1 MFRKS
6 TLITLA
12 IVLLTPGW
20 IPAQHRPLLPRP
32 QEIHYGTGQLAVEGL
47 AICFASAPVPEDLF
61 AGSEL
66 SNLLSARGGVSIP
79 IREGN
84 SCPHGIFLERTG
96 GVDPLPVPGE
106 HPGSDSRE
114 AYALKITSQGATVS
128 ARSSAGLY
136 YAIQT
141 LGQLVEGSGAG
152 AVLPVV
158 EITDWP
164 ALAYRGVM
172 VDMSHGAL
180 PTEKEVERQLEF
192 LARWKANQYY
202 FYSEDSIELKGYPLL
217 NPEGRFSQDEVRS
230 IIAYGRARH
239 IDVIPCLELY
249 GHQHDL
255 FRVEKYATLAD
266 VPHGTEFEPRNPQVN
281 SLLSDWVTQ
290 LAQLFPSPFVHIG
303 FDEAFQ
309 IEQAARQGGMAAE
322 PAQLFIRQLNI
333 VDQLFK
339 KYGKTV
345 MAWGDIMVKY
355 PEIVSQLPSGLI
367 AVAWEYDPGPESHY
381 WHWLGPLAAQHV
393 PHMIASGVTCWNQV
407 MPDYARSFENID
419 TFLASGRKSGA
430 MGLMNTLW
438 TDDAQNLLRTA
449 WPGVAY
455 GAAAA
460 WQSSPVNR
468 QDFFADYSELTYP
481 SAVAPVVTQALK
493 DLEASELALQ
503 KAIGD
508 ETMLALWRDPFA
520 PAMLKQSTDHLN
532 DLRQTRLLAEDA
544 ATRLEQALAEGG
556 DPVTLQCLLVGSR
569 LLDYA
574 GERFQTAPELEKMWR
589 SLGPSRPKDDAWWN
603 NWESQVTYQ
612 DHSLIIDLMDA
623 ITELRP
629 QYRSAWLEE
638 YTAYRLDSAL
648 IRWEAEAEYWRALQ
662 DRFRAFSDNSQ
673 EGQSLPP
680 LEKVVE
686 GLGVR

>member
-1 MFRKS
+1 MA
-6 TLITLA
+6 LLLA
-12 IVLLTPGW
+12 VPASVA
-20 IPAQHRPLLPRP
+20 AQHRPLLPRP
-32 QEIHYGTGQLAVEGL
+32 QEVHYGTGQLALEGL
-47 AICFASAPVPEDLF
+47 AICFASTPVPEDLF

-66 SNLLSARGGVSIP
+66 SNQLSERGEGSIP

-96 GVDPLPVPGE
+96 DIDPLPVPGE
-106 HPGSDSRE
+106 HPGPDSHE
-114 AYALKITSQGATVS
+114 AYSLKITSEGATVS

-158 EITDWP
+158 EIKDWP

-192 LARWKANQYY
+192 MARWKANQYY

-217 NPEGRFSQDEVRS
+217 NPGGRFSQEEVRR
-230 IIAYGRARH
+230 IVAFGRARH
-239 IDVIPCLELY
+239 VDVIPCLELY

-255 FRVEKYATLAD
+255 FRVEEYAELAD
-266 VPHGTEFEPRNPQVN
+266 LAHGVEFDPRNPQVN
-281 SLLSDWVTQ
+281 SLLTDWVTQ

-309 IEQAARQGGMAAE
+309 IEQAARQGGMAAQ
-322 PAQLFIRQLNI
+322 PAQLFVRQLNT
-333 VDQLFK
+333 VDELFK
-339 KYGKTV
+339 KFGKTV

-381 WHWLGPLAAQHV
+381 QHWLGPLAAQHI

-449 WPGVAY
+449 RPGVAY

-460 WQSSPVNR
+460 WQSAPVDR
-468 QDFFADYSELTYP
+468 QNFFDDYSELAYP
-481 SAVAPVVTQALK
+481 SAVAPEVARALK
-493 DLEASELALQ
+493 DLEAAELALQ

-508 ETMLALWRDPFA
+508 DTMLALWRDPFA
-520 PAMLKQSTDHLN
+520 PAILKQSTDHLG

-544 ATRLEQALAEGG
+544 ATRLDQALSEGG

-589 SLGPSRPKDDAWWN
+589 NLGPRRPKDDEWWN
-603 NWESQVTYQ
+603 NFESQVTYQ
-612 DHSLIIDLMDA
+612 DHSRIIDLMDA

-629 QYRSAWLEE
+629 QYRAAWLDE

-648 IRWEAEAEYWRALQ
+648 VRWEAEAEYWRALQ
-662 DRFRAFSDNSQ
+662 GRFRVFSDSSH

-680 LEKVVE
+680 FEKVVE
-686 GLGVR
+686 GH

>member
-1 MFRKS
+1 MSGKKIFIILAM
-6 TLITLA
+6 LI
-12 IVLLTPGW
+12 VTPIW

-32 QEIHYGTGQLAVEGL
+32 QEVHYGTGELALRGL
-47 AICFASAPVPEDLF
+47 EICFASAPAAEDLF

-66 SNLLSARGGVSIP
+66 SNQLSLQGEASIP
-79 IREGN
+79 IREAN
-84 SCPHGIFLERTG
+84 PCPHGILLERTG
-96 GVDPLPVPGE
+96 GIDPLPVPGE
-106 HPGSDSRE
+106 RAGPDSRE
-114 AYALKITSQGATVS
+114 AFTLKITTEAVTAS

-141 LGQLVEGSGAG
+141 LGQLVEGSGAQ

-158 EITDWP
+158 EIKDWP

-180 PTEKEVERQLEF
+180 PTEKEVERQLDF
-192 LARWKANQYY
+192 MARWKANQYY

-217 NPEGRFSQDEVRS
+217 NPGGRFSQDELRR

-239 IDVIPCLELY
+239 IDIIPCLELY

-266 VPHGTEFEPRNPQVN
+266 MPHGTEFDPRNPEVN
-281 SLLSDWVTQ
+281 PLLTDWVTQ

-309 IEQAARQGGMAAE
+309 IEQATRQGGMAAQ
-322 PAQLFIRQLNI
+322 PAQLFVRQLNT
-333 VDQLFK
+333 VDELFK

-355 PEIVSQLPSGLI
+355 PEIVSELPPGLI

-381 WHWLGPLAAQHV
+381 QHWLGPLAAQHT

-430 MGLMNTLW
+430 LGLINTLW

-460 WQSSPVNR
+460 WQSKPVDR
-468 QDFFADYSELTYP
+468 QNFYADYSGLMYTPAAAPE
-481 SAVAPVVTQALK
+481 VALALK
-493 DLEASELALQ
+493 DLEGSELALQ

-520 PAMLKQSTDHLN
+520 PAMLKQSTDHLS
-532 DLRQTRLLAEDA
+532 DLRQARLLAEDA
-544 ATRLEQALAEGG
+544 ETRLEHAISEGG
-556 DPVTLQCLLVGSR
+556 DRTTLECLLFGSR

-574 GERFQTAPELEKMWR
+574 GERFQTAPELETMWR
-589 SLGPSRPKDDAWWN
+589 NLGPSRPKDEAWWN

-612 DHSLIIDLMDA
+612 DHSRLIDLMDA

-629 QYRSAWLEE
+629 QYRSAWLDE

-648 IRWEAEAEYWRALQ
+648 TRWDAEALYWRALQ
-662 DRFRAFSDNSQ
+662 ERFQTYSGRSH

-680 LEKVVE
+680 LETVVE
-686 GLGVR
+686 GH

>member
-1 MFRKS
+1 MLGKR

-12 IVLLTPGW
+12 AVFVTPGFTA
-20 IPAQHRPLLPRP
+20 AQHHPLLPRP
-32 QEIHYGTGQLAVEGL
+32 QEVHYGTGQLALQGL

-66 SNLLSARGGVSIP
+66 SNQLAERGEGSIP

-84 SCPHGIFLERTG
+84 SCPHGIFLQRTG
-96 GVDPLPVPGE
+96 SIDPLPVPGE
-106 HPGSDSRE
+106 HTGPDSRE
-114 AYALKITSQGATVS
+114 AYSLKITSEGATVS

-158 EITDWP
+158 EIKDWP

-192 LARWKANQYY
+192 MARWKANQYY

-217 NPEGRFSQDEVRS
+217 NPGGRFTQDEVRR

-239 IDVIPCLELY
+239 VDVIPCLELY

-255 FRVEKYATLAD
+255 FRVERYAMLAD
-266 VPHGTEFEPRNPQVN
+266 MPHGVEFDPRNSQVN
-281 SLLSDWVTQ
+281 SLLTDWVTQ

-309 IEQAARQGGMAAE
+309 IEQAARQGGMAAQ
-322 PAQLFIRQLNI
+322 PAQLFIRQLST
-333 VDQLFK
+333 VDELFK

-381 WHWLGPLAAQHV
+381 QHWLGPLAAQHI
-393 PHMIASGVTCWNQV
+393 PHMIATGVTCWNQV
-407 MPDYARSFENID
+407 MPDYARSFANID

-449 WPGVAY
+449 RPGVAY

-460 WQSSPVNR
+460 WQSTPIDRPN
-468 QDFFADYSELTYP
+468 FFADYSQLTYP
-481 SAVAPVVTQALK
+481 SAIAPEVAQALD
-493 DLEASELALQ
+493 DLDASETTLQ

-508 ETMLALWRDPFA
+508 DTMLALWKDPFA

-532 DLRQTRLLAEDA
+532 DLRQTRLLAEQG
-544 ATRLEQALAEGG
+544 ATRLEQAISDGG
-556 DPVTLQCLLVGSR
+556 DRTTLECLLFGSR

-574 GERFQTAPELEKMWR
+574 GARFQTAPELEKMWR
-589 SLGPSRPKDDAWWN
+589 SLGPKRPKDDEWWN
-603 NWESQVTYQ
+603 NFESQVTYQ
-612 DHSLIIDLMDA
+612 DHSRIIDLMDA

-629 QYRSAWLEE
+629 QYRAAWLDE
-638 YTAYRLDSAL
+638 YTPYRLDSAL
-648 IRWEAEAEYWRALQ
+648 VRWDAEAEYWRALQ
-662 DRFRAFSDNSQ
+662 DRFRAFSDSSH

-680 LEKVVE
+680 FEKVVE
-686 GLGVR
+686 GH

>member
-1 MFRKS
+1 MSGEKTF
-6 TLITLA
+6 TTLA
-12 IVLLTPGW
+12 IVFMTPGL
-20 IPAQHRPLLPRP
+20 IAAQHLPLLPRP
-32 QEIHYGTGQLAVEGL
+32 QKVLYGTGQLALQGL
-47 AICFASAPVPEDLF
+47 EICFASEPAPEDLF
-61 AGSEL
+61 AASEL
-66 SNLLSARGGVSIP
+66 SSQLSARGEVSIP
-79 IREGN
+79 IKEGN
-84 SCPHGIFLERTG
+84 SCPRGILLERAG
-96 GVDPLPVPGE
+96 GIEPLPVPGE
-106 HPGSDSRE
+106 HAGPDSRE
-114 AYALKITSQGATVS
+114 AYSLKVTSNGVTVS

-141 LGQLVEGSGAG
+141 LGQLVEGSGAQ

-158 EITDWP
+158 EIRDWP

-180 PTEKEVERQLEF
+180 PTEKEVERQLDF
-192 LARWKANQYY
+192 MARWKANQYY
-202 FYSEDSIELKGYPLL
+202 FYSEDSIELKGYSLL
-217 NPEGRFSQDEVRS
+217 NPGGRFSQDELRRV
-230 IIAYGRARH
+230 IAYGRARH
-239 IDVIPCLELY
+239 IDIVPCLELY

-255 FRVEKYATLAD
+255 FRVEKYAALAD
-266 VPHGTEFEPRNPQVN
+266 MPHGTEFDPRNSEVN
-281 SLLSDWVTQ
+281 SLLTDWVTQ
-290 LAQLFPSPFVHIG
+290 LAGLFPSLFVHIG

-309 IEQAARQGGMAAE
+309 IEQAARQGGTAAQ
-322 PAQLFIRQLNI
+322 PAQLFVRQLNT
-333 VDQLFK
+333 VDELFE

-355 PEIVSQLPSGLI
+355 PEIVSELPPGLI

-381 WHWLGPLAAQHV
+381 QHWLGPLAAQHT

-460 WQSSPVNR
+460 WQSIPVDR
-468 QDFFADYSELTYP
+468 QNFYADYSGQVYP
-481 SAVAPVVTQALK
+481 PAVAPEAARALK

-508 ETMLALWRDPFA
+508 DTMLALWRDPFA
-520 PAMLKQSTDHLN
+520 PAMIKQSTDHLN

-544 ATRLEQALAEGG
+544 ETRLVRAISEGG
-556 DPVTLQCLLVGSR
+556 DRTTLECLLVGSR

-574 GERFQTAPELEKMWR
+574 GERFQTAPELEALWR
-589 SLGPSRPKDDAWWN
+589 NLGPTRPKDEAWWN
-603 NWESQVTYQ
+603 NWESQTTYQ
-612 DHSLIIDLMDA
+612 DHSRIIDLMDA

-629 QYRSAWLEE
+629 QYRAAWLDE
-638 YTAYRLDSAL
+638 YTDYRLDSAL
-648 IRWEAEAEYWRALQ
+648 TRWEAEALYWRTLQ
-662 DRFRAFSDNSQ
+662 ERLLTFSERSH

-680 LEKVVE
+680 LETVIE
-686 GLGVR
+686 GIGVR

>member
-1 MFRKS
+1 MFGKKP
-6 TLITLA
+6 LILLGVMLA
-12 IVLLTPGW
+12 TPGL
-20 IPAQHRPLLPRP
+20 IAAQHRPLLPRP
-32 QEIHYGTGQLAVEGL
+32 REVRYGSGELTLRGL
-47 AICFASAPVPEDLF
+47 EICFASTPVPEDLF

-66 SNLLSARGGVSIP
+66 SNQLAERGEVTIP
-79 IREGN
+79 IRQGN
-84 SCPHGIFLERTG
+84 SCPHGILLQRTG
-96 GVDPLPVPGE
+96 GIDPLPVPGE
-106 HPGSDSRE
+106 HAGPDSRE
-114 AYALKITSQGATVS
+114 AYSLKITSEGVTAT

-141 LGQLVEGSGAG
+141 LGQLLEGSGAQ

-158 EITDWP
+158 EVRDWP

-180 PTEKEVERQLEF
+180 PTEREVERQLEF
-192 LARWKANQYY
+192 MARWKANQYY
-202 FYSEDSIELKGYPLL
+202 FYSEDSIELKGYSLL
-217 NPEGRFSQDEVRS
+217 NPGGRFSQDEVRR
-230 IIAYGRARH
+230 IVAYGRARH

-255 FRVEKYATLAD
+255 FRVEEYATLAD
-266 VPHGTEFEPRNPQVN
+266 TPHGTEFDPRNPQVD
-281 SLLSDWVTQ
+281 SLLTDWVTQ

-309 IEQAARQGGMAAE
+309 IEQAARQGGMVAQ
-322 PAQLFIRQLNI
+322 PTQLFIRQLNT
-333 VDQLFK
+333 VDELFK

-381 WHWLGPLAAQHV
+381 QHWLGPLAAQHT

-460 WQSSPVNR
+460 WQSAPVDR
-468 QDFFADYSELTYP
+468 EKFFADYSELTYP
-481 SAVAPVVTQALK
+481 PSVAAEVMQALK
-493 DLEASELALQ
+493 DLEGSELALQ

-508 ETMLALWRDPFA
+508 DTMLALWRDPFA

-544 ATRLEQALAEGG
+544 ETRLEHALSEDG
-556 DPVTLQCLLVGSR
+556 DPATLQCLLVGSR

-574 GERFQTAPELEKMWR
+574 GARFQTAPELETMWR
-589 SLGPSRPKDDAWWN
+589 NLGPRRPKDEVWWN

-612 DHSLIIDLMDA
+612 DHSRIIDLMDA
-623 ITELRP
+623 ITELRS
-629 QYRSAWLEE
+629 QYRSAWLDE

-648 IRWEAEAEYWRALQ
+648 TRWEAEALYWRTLQ
-662 DRFRAFSDNSQ
+662 ERLLTFSERSH

-680 LEKVVE
+680 LETVVE
-686 GLGVR
+686 GH

>member
-1 MFRKS
+1 MSRKRVLS
-6 TLITLA
+6 LMALMLA
-12 IVLLTPGW
+12 VVRW

-32 QEIHYGTGQLAVEGL
+32 QEVHYGTGQLALQGL

-66 SNLLSARGGVSIP
+66 SNQLSERGEGSIP

-84 SCPHGIFLERTG
+84 TCPRGIFLERTG
-96 GVDPLPVPGE
+96 SIDPLPVPGE
-106 HPGSDSRE
+106 RTGPDSRE
-114 AYALKITSQGATVS
+114 AYSLKITSEGATVS

-158 EITDWP
+158 EIKDWP

-192 LARWKANQYY
+192 MARWKANQYY

-217 NPEGRFSQDEVRS
+217 NPGGRFSQEEVRR

-255 FRVEKYATLAD
+255 FRVEKYAELAD
-266 VPHGTEFEPRNPQVN
+266 MPHGVEFDPRNSQVN
-281 SLLSDWVTQ
+281 SLLTDWVTQ

-309 IEQAARQGGMAAE
+309 IEQAARQGGMSAQ
-322 PAQLFIRQLNI
+322 PAQLFVRQLNT
-333 VDQLFK
+333 VDELFK

-355 PEIVSQLPSGLI
+355 PEIVSKLPSGLI

-381 WHWLGPLAAQHV
+381 QHWLGPLAAQHI

-438 TDDAQNLLRTA
+438 TDDAQNLLRAA

-460 WQSSPVNR
+460 WQSSPVDR
-468 QDFFADYSELTYP
+468 QNFFAGYSELTYP
-481 SAVAPVVTQALK
+481 SAVAPEVAQALK

-508 ETMLALWRDPFA
+508 DTMLALWRDPFA
-520 PAMLKQSTDHLN
+520 PAMLKQSTDHLG

-544 ATRLEQALAEGG
+544 ATRLDQALSEGG

-589 SLGPSRPKDDAWWN
+589 SLGPKRPKDDEWWN
-603 NWESQVTYQ
+603 NFESQVTYQ
-612 DHSLIIDLMDA
+612 DHSRIIDLMDA

-629 QYRSAWLEE
+629 QYRAAWLDE

-648 IRWEAEAEYWRALQ
+648 VRWDAEAEYWRELQ
-662 DRFRAFSDNSQ
+662 DRFRTFSDSSH

-680 LEKVVE
+680 LETVVR
-686 GLGVR
+686 GH

>member
-1 MFRKS
+1 MSRQGLFG
-6 TLITLA
+6 LIALA
-12 IVLLTPGW
+12 LAFPRW
-20 IPAQHRPLLPRP
+20 APAQHRHLLPRP
-32 QEIHYGTGQLAVEGL
+32 QEVNYGTGQLALQGL
-47 AICFASAPVPEDLF
+47 EICFASKPVPEDLF
-61 AGSEL
+61 AGGEL
-66 SNLLSARGGVSIP
+66 SNELSERGEVSIP

-84 SCPHGIFLERTG
+84 SCPHGIFLARTG

-106 HPGSDSRE
+106 QAGQNARE
-114 AYALKITSQGATVS
+114 AYSLKITSQGAEVS

-141 LGQLVEGSGAG
+141 LGQLVEGSGSQAF
-152 AVLPVV
+152 LPVA
-158 EITDWP
+158 EIKDWP
-164 ALAYRGVM
+164 GLAYRGVM

-192 LARWKANQYY
+192 MARWKVNQYY

-217 NPEGRFSQDEVRS
+217 NPGGRFSQDEVRR

-239 IDVIPCLELY
+239 IDVVPCLELY

-255 FRVEKYATLAD
+255 FRVEKYAALAD
-266 VPHGTEFEPRNPQVN
+266 LPHGTEFDPRNPEVN
-281 SLLSDWVTQ
+281 SLLNDWVTQ

-309 IEQAARQGGMAAE
+309 IEQAARQGGMAAP
-322 PAQLFIRQLNI
+322 PAQLFIRQLNT
-333 VDQLFK
+333 VDELFK

-381 WHWLGPLAAQHV
+381 QHWLGPLAAQHI
-393 PHMIASGVTCWNQV
+393 PHMIATGVTCWNQV

-438 TDDAQNLLRTA
+438 TDDAQNLLRAA

-460 WQSSPVNR
+460 WQSSPVDR
-468 QDFFADYSELTYP
+468 QSFFADYSELAYP
-481 SAVAPVVTQALK
+481 SAVAPEVAQALK

-508 ETMLALWRDPFA
+508 DTMLALWREPFA
-520 PAMLKQSTDHLN
+520 PAILKQSADHLG

-544 ATRLEQALAEGG
+544 ATRLDRALSAGG
-556 DPVTLQCLLVGSR
+556 DPATLQCLLVGSR

-589 SLGPSRPKDDAWWN
+589 NLGPRRPKDDEWWN
-603 NWESQVTYQ
+603 NFESQVTYQ
-612 DHSLIIDLMDA
+612 DHSRIIDLMDG

-629 QYRSAWLEE
+629 QYRAAWLDE
-638 YTAYRLDSAL
+638 YSAYRLDSAL
-648 IRWEAEAEYWRALQ
+648 VRWDAEAEYWRALQ
-662 DRFRAFSDNSQ
+662 DRFRAFSDSSH

-680 LEKVVE
+680 LETVVR
-686 GLGVR
+686 GH

>member
-1 MFRKS
+1 MLGKK

-12 IVLLTPGW
+12 AVFVTPGLTA
-20 IPAQHRPLLPRP
+20 AQHRALLPRP
-32 QEIHYGTGQLAVEGL
+32 QEVHYGTGQLALQGL
-47 AICFASAPVPEDLF
+47 EICFASAPVSEDLF

-66 SNLLSARGGVSIP
+66 SNQLSERGEVSIP

-84 SCPHGIFLERTG
+84 SCPHGIFLRRTG
-96 GVDPLPVPGE
+96 GIDPLPVPGE
-106 HPGSDSRE
+106 HPGPDSRE
-114 AYALKITSQGATVS
+114 AYSLKITSEGATVS
-128 ARSSAGLY
+128 AGSSAGLY

-158 EITDWP
+158 EIKDWP
-164 ALAYRGVM
+164 VLAYRGVM

-180 PTEKEVERQLEF
+180 PSEKEVERQLEF

-217 NPEGRFSQDEVRS
+217 NPGGRFSQDEVRR

-239 IDVIPCLELY
+239 VDVIPCLELY

-255 FRVEKYATLAD
+255 FRVEEYAELAD
-266 VPHGTEFEPRNPQVN
+266 LPHGTEFDPRNPQRN
-281 SLLSDWVTQ
+281 SLLTDWVTQ

-309 IEQAARQGGMAAE
+309 IEQAARQGGMAAQ
-322 PAQLFIRQLNI
+322 PAQLFVRQLNT
-333 VDQLFK
+333 VDELFK

-381 WHWLGPLAAQHV
+381 QHWLGPLATQHI

-460 WQSSPVNR
+460 WQSSPVDR
-468 QDFFADYSELTYP
+468 QNFFADYSELAYP
-481 SAVAPVVTQALK
+481 SAVAPEVTQALK
-493 DLEASELALQ
+493 DLEAAELALQ

-508 ETMLALWRDPFA
+508 DTMLALWRDPFA
-520 PAMLKQSTDHLN
+520 PAMLKQSTDHLG

-544 ATRLEQALAEGG
+544 ATRLEQALSAGG

-589 SLGPSRPKDDAWWN
+589 NLGPRRPKDDEWWN
-603 NWESQVTYQ
+603 NFESQVTYQ
-612 DHSLIIDLMDA
+612 DHSRIIDLMDA

-629 QYRSAWLEE
+629 QYRAAWLDE

-648 IRWEAEAEYWRALQ
+648 VRWEAEAEYWRALQ
-662 DRFRAFSDNSQ
+662 DRFRAFSDSSR

-680 LEKVVE
+680 LETVVR
-686 GLGVR
+686 GH

>member
-1 MFRKS
+1 MFGKK
-6 TLITLA
+6 TLMTLA
-12 IVLLTPGW
+12 AVFVTPGLVS
-20 IPAQHRPLLPRP
+20 AQHRPLLPRP
-32 QEIHYGTGQLAVEGL
+32 QEIHYGPGELALQGL
-47 AICFASAPVPEDLF
+47 AICFASTPAREDMF

-66 SNLLSARGGVSIP
+66 SNQLSVRADATIP
-79 IREGN
+79 VREGN
-84 SCPHGIFLERTG
+84 SCPRGILLERTG
-96 GVDPLPVPGE
+96 GIDPLPVPGE
-106 HPGSDSRE
+106 PAGPDSRE
-114 AYALKITSQGATVS
+114 AYSLNVTSEGVTVS

-136 YAIQT
+136 YAVET
-141 LGQLVEGSGAG
+141 LLQLVEGSSAQ

-158 EITDWP
+158 EIKDWP

-192 LARWKANQYY
+192 MARWKANQYY
-202 FYSEDSIELKGYPLL
+202 FYSEDSIELEGYPLL
-217 NPEGRFSQDEVRS
+217 NPGGRFSQDELRR

-239 IDVIPCLELY
+239 IDIVPCLELY

-266 VPHGTEFEPRNPQVN
+266 MSHGTEFDPRNPEVN
-281 SLLSDWVTQ
+281 PLLTDWVTQ
-290 LAQLFPSPFVHIG
+290 LAELFPSPFVHIG

-309 IEQAARQGGMAAE
+309 IEQAARQGGVAAQ
-322 PAQLFIRQLNI
+322 PAQLFIRQLSA
-333 VDQLFK
+333 VDELFK

-355 PEIVSQLPSGLI
+355 PEIVSKLPSGLI

-381 WHWLGPLAAQHV
+381 EHWLGPLAAQHI
-393 PHMIASGVTCWNQV
+393 PHMIASGVTCWNHV

-455 GAAAA
+455 GAVAA
-460 WQSSPVNR
+460 WQSSPVDR
-468 QDFFADYSELTYP
+468 QHFFADYSGQIYAP
-481 SAVAPVVTQALK
+481 SVAPEVAQALR
-493 DLEASELALQ
+493 DLEGSELALQ

-508 ETMLALWRDPFA
+508 ETMLALWRDPFS
-520 PAMLKQSTDHLN
+520 PATLKQSTDHLA

-544 ATRLEQALAEGG
+544 ETRLEHAISEGG
-556 DPVTLQCLLVGSR
+556 DRTILECLLVGSR

-574 GERFQTAPELEKMWR
+574 GERFQTAPELETLWR
-589 SLGPSRPKDDAWWN
+589 NLGPSRPKDEAWWN

-612 DHSLIIDLMDA
+612 DHSRIIDLMDA

-629 QYRSAWLEE
+629 QYRAAWLDE

-648 IRWEAEAEYWRALQ
+648 TRWEAEALYWRALQ
-662 DRFRAFSDNSQ
+662 ERLLTFSEKSH

-680 LEKVVE
+680 LETVVQ
-686 GLGVR
+686 GR

>member
-1 MFRKS
+1 
-6 TLITLA
+6 
-12 IVLLTPGW
+12 
-20 IPAQHRPLLPRP
+20 
-32 QEIHYGTGQLAVEGL
+32 
-47 AICFASAPVPEDLF
+47 
-61 AGSEL
+61 
-66 SNLLSARGGVSIP
+66 
-79 IREGN
+79 
-84 SCPHGIFLERTG
+84 
-96 GVDPLPVPGE
+96 
-106 HPGSDSRE
+106 
-114 AYALKITSQGATVS
+114 
-128 ARSSAGLY
+128 
-136 YAIQT
+136 
-141 LGQLVEGSGAG
+141 
-152 AVLPVV
+152 
-158 EITDWP
+158 
-164 ALAYRGVM
+164 
-172 VDMSHGAL
+172 
-180 PTEKEVERQLEF
+180 
-192 LARWKANQYY
+192 
-202 FYSEDSIELKGYPLL
+202 
-217 NPEGRFSQDEVRS
+217 
-230 IIAYGRARH
+230 
-239 IDVIPCLELY
+239 
-249 GHQHDL
+249 
-255 FRVEKYATLAD
+255 
-266 VPHGTEFEPRNPQVN
+266 
-281 SLLSDWVTQ
+281 
-290 LAQLFPSPFVHIG
+290 
-303 FDEAFQ
+303 
-309 IEQAARQGGMAAE
+309 
-322 PAQLFIRQLNI
+322 
-333 VDQLFK
+333 
-339 KYGKTV
+339 
-345 MAWGDIMVKY
+345 
-355 PEIVSQLPSGLI
+355 
-367 AVAWEYDPGPESHY
+367 
-381 WHWLGPLAAQHV
+381 
-393 PHMIASGVTCWNQV
+393 MIASGVTCWNQV

-481 SAVAPVVTQALK
+481 SAVAPEVTQALK

-508 ETMLALWRDPFA
+508 ETMLALWRDPFG

-532 DLRQTRLLAEDA
+532 DLRQTRLRAEDA

-648 IRWEAEAEYWRALQ
+648 TRWEAEAEYWRALQ
-662 DRFRAFSDNSQ
+662 DRFRAFSDNSH

-686 GLGVR
+686 GH